1 MSNGLPESVD
11 AWRTVTARRIF
22 QGRIGLDTM
31 PRLAESLAD
40 TAGECEY
47 WIGFDRDELGVA
59 FLELR
64 AEATLPLVC
73 QRTLNR
79 FELPVTIGQRLG
91 LIRDER
97 EEAALPEGY
106 EPVLVPADGALRLA
120 DMIEDELILAVPVVP
135 LSEHGLLVDD
145 MVWQEADTG
154 AAGETAAASPFAVLA
169 RLKANG

>member
-11 AWRTVTARRIF
+11 AWRMVAARRIF
-22 QGRIGLDTM
+22 QGRVGLDAM
-31 PRLAESLAD
+31 LRLAESLAD

-64 AEATLPLVC
+64 AEASLPLVC
-73 QRTLNR
+73 HRTLDR
-79 FELPVTIGQRLG
+79 FELPVTIRQRLG

-97 EEAALPEGY
+97 EEVALPEGY

-120 DMIEDELILAVPVVP
+120 DTIEDELILAVPVVP
-135 LSEHGLLVDD
+135 LSDHGLLADGV
-145 MVWQEADTG
+145 VWQDAD
-154 AAGETAAASPFAVLA
+154 ADAPGEQAPASPFAVLA
-169 RLKANG
+169 RLKAQD